1 MAESKDGW
9 KTIGEAREYYMAI
22 THKDFKKMDN
32 TDRASWFSITEEI
45 ENQIKE
51 AKLTFDSVVN
61 AEGKGQQDEQP
72 SS

>member
-9 KTIGEAREYYMAI
+9 KTMSEAREYYMEI
-22 THKDFKKMDN
+22 TQKDFKKMDN
-32 TDRASWFSITEEI
+32 TDRASWLAITEAI
-45 ENQIKE
+45 EEQIKE
-51 AKLTFDSVVN
+51 AKLIFDSVVN